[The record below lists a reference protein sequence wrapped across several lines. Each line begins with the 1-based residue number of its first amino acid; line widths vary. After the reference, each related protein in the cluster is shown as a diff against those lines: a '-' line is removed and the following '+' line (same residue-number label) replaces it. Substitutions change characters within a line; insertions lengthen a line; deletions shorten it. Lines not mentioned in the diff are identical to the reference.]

1 MRNIE
6 IGGYIRISKKEAEKR
21 YNAGE
26 IIRLCACKVSP
37 VNVVE
42 LKQTIFFAG
51 FFLSWTGKNGAGKL
65 SGVAVRVIG
74 TRFFYSVDDWN
85 REALAAFEIEYFN
98 MGSEWI
104 IDDGEFNPDTD
115 SPLNING
122 YSVYITAQDE
132 EGIRKELVAV
142 EGCSP
147 SDLVLYVFEG
157 YTRIPQY
164 KAV

>member
-1 MRNIE
+1 MD
-6 IGGYIRISKKEAEKR
+6 GKKWGWK
-21 YNAGE
+21 
-26 IIRLCACKVSP
+26 IIRGCCQSDW
-37 VNVVE
+37 NE
-42 LKQTIFFAG
+42 I
-51 FFLSWTGKNGAGKL
+51 
-65 SGVAVRVIG
+65 
-74 TRFFYSVDDWN
+74 FYSVDDWN

-132 EGIRKELVAV
+132 EGIRKELAAV